1 MFPFS
6 YVSIFLLLLPKT
18 PWGLKLQSSSH
29 TSSTTTIA
37 EAVVGAIMSSPLYKP
52 IVKQARSTMVKT
64 ANSVGI
70 KWEKIAKGMMG
81 ANDWTAATHS
91 VMRESEDVKVPGYYQ
106 ARFHG
111 YQEGNLCIEAA
122 IEQEIAGK
130 AVGARNFPQ
139 EGIEGE
145 KMLRGSYDDQLKNL
159 GAIIP
164 SQSVLLDM
172 GCGTGT
178 STRRLSKLFPQAKE
192 VIGMDLSPQ
201 MIAVG
206 RHLQEGVTDNEW
218 VETIEKDEKIKLIR
232 GDIVNT
238 GLPDGSVSLVSIC
251 LVLHELPPQVS
262 KQIFEECY
270 RILQPGGCLALMEM
284 DPEAP
289 GYRKLRA
296 NPWLFSVL
304 RSTEPYLDDYF
315 NFAPSMP
322 STLFQMGFSSVKVSA
337 ATGRH
342 LTLVATKN
350 GIIDIRPG
358 DDAREQSDSHVG
370 TLEKDMTKA
379 KA

>member
-1 MFPFS
+1 M
-6 YVSIFLLLLPKT
+6 LLPGAL
-18 PWGLKLQSSSH
+18 WCVKLQP
-29 TSSTTTIA
+29 STKPSTASLA
-37 EAVVGAIMSSPLYKP
+37 EMVVGAIMSSPLYEP

-64 ANSVGI
+64 ATSVGI
-70 KWEKIAKGMMG
+70 EWEKIAEKMTR
-81 ANDWTAATHS
+81 AKDWTTAVQS
-91 VMRESEDVKVPGYYQ
+91 VLEETRDVQVPEYYK

-122 IEQEIAGK
+122 VEQEIAGK

-145 KMLRGSYDDQLKNL
+145 KMLRGCYDNQLKSL

-164 SQSVLLDM
+164 AQSVLLDM

-178 STRRLSKLFPQAKE
+178 STRRLSKLFPQAKK

-206 RHLQEGVTDNEW
+206 RHLQEGVSDDDW
-218 VETIEKDEKIKLIR
+218 VETIEKDERIELTR
-232 GDIVNT
+232 GDIAKT
-238 GLPDGSVSLVSIC
+238 GLPDNSVSLVSIC
-251 LVLHELPPQVS
+251 LVLHEIPPDVS
-262 KQIFEECY
+262 KNIFDECY

-304 RSTEPYLDDYF
+304 RSTEPYLDEYF
-315 NFAPSMP
+315 NFSPTMP
-322 STLFQMGFSSVKVSA
+322 VMLSQIGFSTVKISA

-342 LTLVATKN
+342 LALVATKK
-350 GIIDIRPG
+350 GVIDTRPN
-358 DDAREQSDSHVG
+358 DNERSQSDLHVR

-379 KA
+379 R